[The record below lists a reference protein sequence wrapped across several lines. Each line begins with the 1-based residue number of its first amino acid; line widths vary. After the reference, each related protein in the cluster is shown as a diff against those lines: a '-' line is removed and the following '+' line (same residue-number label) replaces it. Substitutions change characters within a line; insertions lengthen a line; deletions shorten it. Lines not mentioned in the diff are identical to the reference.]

1 MEKVHIGS
9 IIHEKVRELGMSVAD
24 FAKAIYCNR
33 TNAYSIFER
42 TNIDVELL
50 VDISKILNCDLLS
63 IYQDSIPKP
72 NCIVVI
78 ETNEQKI
85 KEIQSDDS
93 IKILYVQNPANKSY

>member
-9 IIHEKVRELGMSVAD
+9 IIHEKVKALGMSVAD
-24 FAKAIYCNR
+24 FAKALYCNR

-42 TNIDVELL
+42 TSIDVELL

-63 IYQDSIPKP
+63 IYQTGIPKP

-93 IKILYVQNPANKSY
+93 IKILFVQKSG